1 MAGKPVSLWR
11 SLNPPLTIRPAKSAD
26 LFGVLTATGA
36 APRPWNPRDEP
47 RGSSRGHHRSA
58 AVFDAANPDAMAS
71 GAPAPAGPE
80 RRQCRHPELPAAGP
94 RTASV
99 RAVEGRDDGS

>member
-11 SLNPPLTIRPAKSAD
+11 SLNPPLTIHPAKSAD

-47 RGSSRGHHRSA
+47 RGLSRGHHRSA
-58 AVFDAANPDAMAS
+58 AVFNAANPDAVAS
-71 GAPAPAGPE
+71 GAPAPVGPE
-80 RRQCRHPELPAAGP
+80 CGQRRHPELPAAGP
-94 RTASV
+94 CAAPV
-99 RAVEGRDDGS
+99 